1 MKIFR
6 TIIACSLLAI
16 TEQNNV
22 HASLRDNNV
31 AISTTQ
37 RIRLQDLPLETR
49 RYICDFLQPQPED
62 YTLLQKQVIY
72 PVINIENVR
81 TLLMCG
87 FDSNVTASAQ
97 YPCNLCL
104 ETPLYKTASS
114 SALVHSQ
121 KSMRQRFIIAKLL
134 LRHGA
139 DIQKPDGWQ
148 QSPLHG
154 AVQARNIPMIE
165 LLIQSGAQLDAQ
177 DYWHNTPLDRAK
189 KEAMNHQLKICIRK
203 KYYEI
208 CTMLEQLGAPSSV
221 TLEPMP
227 TDEIIIQQAELELRN
242 QRMER
247 TRFDVFFSW

>member
-1 MKIFR
+1 MKTLQI
-6 TIIACSLLAI
+6 IIACSLFAI
-16 TEQNNV
+16 AEQNI
-22 HASLRDNNV
+22 HASLPDNDMAV
-31 AISTTQ
+31 SITQ

-87 FDSNVTASAQ
+87 FDPNVTATSRFQAD
-97 YPCNLCL
+97 LCL
-104 ETPLYKTASS
+104 ETPLYKVAASS
-114 SALVHSQ
+114 ELLHSPKEMYQ
-121 KSMRQRFIIAKLL
+121 KFIIAKLL
-134 LRHGA
+134 LRNGA
-139 DIQKPDGWQ
+139 DIQKLNTWQ
-148 QSPLHG
+148 ESPLHA
-154 AVQARNIPMIE
+154 AVKALNINMIQ
-165 LLIQSGAQLDAQ
+165 LLIQSGARLDATN
-177 DYWHNTPLDRAK
+177 YWHNTPLDQAK
-189 KEAMNHQLKICIRK
+189 KNAMNHNLKISTRK

-247 TRFDVFFSW
+247 TRFDVFFPL